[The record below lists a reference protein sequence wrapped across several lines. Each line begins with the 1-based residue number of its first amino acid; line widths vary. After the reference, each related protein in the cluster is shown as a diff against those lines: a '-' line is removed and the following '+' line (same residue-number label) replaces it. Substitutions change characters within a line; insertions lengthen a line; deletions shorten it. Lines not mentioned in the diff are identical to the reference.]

1 MSPHEKFVRAPVMLA
16 PSMIAADW
24 SRPVEVMTE
33 LAHLGCE
40 WLHFDAMDGHFV
52 PNLTLGPMFVEAM
65 RPHSKLHFD
74 CHLML
79 ANSGD
84 YIEAFAKAGADSIS
98 VHFEGNPHLHRL
110 VAHIK
115 DCGAMAGVVLNPATP
130 VHFLDAILPDLD
142 YVLVMSVDPGFSGQ
156 KFLSVAAQK
165 VEQLATSRE
174 ELGLS
179 FLIQVDG
186 GMSPQTAP
194 RVAGADVL
202 VCGASSVFIAGQT
215 LAKSVGAMR
224 EAITLGSR

>member
-1 MSPHEKFVRAPVMLA
+1 VSVFLA

-24 SRPVEVMTE
+24 SRPVEAMTE
-33 LAHLGCE
+33 LAEAGCE

-110 VAHIK
+110 VSRIK

-130 VHFLDAILPDLD
+130 VAFLDAIIPDLD
-142 YVLVMSVDPGFSGQ
+142 YVLVMSVNPGFSGQ
-156 KFLSVAAQK
+156 KFLP
-165 VEQLATSRE
+165 LATKKIGQLHRIRG

-179 FLIQVDG
+179 FRIQVDG

-194 RVAGADVL
+194 QAVAAGADVL
-202 VCGASSVFIAGQT
+202 VCGASSVFIAGQP
-215 LAKSVGAMR
+215 LGQSVAAMR
-224 EAITLGSR
+224 AAIGVGQEPR

>member
-1 MSPHEKFVRAPVMLA
+1 
-16 PSMIAADW
+16 
-24 SRPVEVMTE
+24 
-33 LAHLGCE
+33 
-40 WLHFDAMDGHFV
+40 
-52 PNLTLGPMFVEAM
+52 
-65 RPHSKLHFD
+65 
-74 CHLML
+74 
-79 ANSGD
+79 
-84 YIEAFAKAGADSIS
+84 
-98 VHFEGNPHLHRL
+98 
-110 VAHIK
+110 
-115 DCGAMAGVVLNPATP
+115 MAGVVLNPATP